1 MVIWVNTL
9 LSSHFI
15 SFTLTEFP
23 VRPQSAADYS
33 LSGCFFADALK
44 IPDCEANLLFPGLL
58 LPPSVLRTLSIPWL
72 LVLPVLSARSGRRL
86 TRQHAGNIF
95 RQRRR
100 AILPAAAIKVGDWIG
115 AKIPVNQRKSC
126 VKLKCRWW
134 IQRAASW
141 LSVLPQ
147 HVAVQVW

>member
-1 MVIWVNTL
+1 MNAF
-9 LSSHFI
+9 LSSHFT

-33 LSGCFFADALK
+33 LWECFFTDALK
-44 IPDCEANLLFPGLL
+44 IPDCEANRLFPGLL
-58 LPPSVLRTLSIPWL
+58 LPPSVSRTLSILWL
-72 LVLPVLSARSGRRL
+72 FVTPVLSACSGRRL
-86 TRQHAGNIF
+86 KRQHAGKIF

-100 AILPAAAIKVGDWIG
+100 ATLPAAAAAIKVGDWIG

-134 IQRAASW
+134 IQRAASR

>member
-1 MVIWVNTL
+1 MNVF
-9 LSSHFI
+9 LSSHFTV
-15 SFTLTEFP
+15 FTLTEFP

-33 LSGCFFADALK
+33 LWECFFADALK
-44 IPDCEANLLFPGLL
+44 IPDCEVNLLFSGLL
-58 LPPSVLRTLSIPWL
+58 LLPGVLRTLSILRL
-72 LVLPVLSARSGRRL
+72 LVLPVLSACSGRRL

-134 IQRAASW
+134 IQRAAS
-141 LSVLPQ
+141 
-147 HVAVQVW
+147 